1 MNIVVGDFARAP
13 GSAAEAA
20 RFLSLLANEKRL
32 LILCHLQATGEC
44 DAASLADAVAL
55 SPSALSQHLAR
66 LRADGLVTYRRD
78 GQTLF
83 YRLADPRAVEV
94 MGVLK
99 AMFCLPER

>member
-1 MNIVVGDFARAP
+1 MNRIIGDFARAP

-20 RFLSLLANEKRL
+20 RFLALLANEKRL

-44 DAASLADAVAL
+44 DATSLAGAVAL
-55 SPSALSQHLAR
+55 SASALSQHLAR
-66 LRADGLVTYRRD
+66 LRANGLVTYRRN

-83 YRLADPRAVEV
+83 YRLADPRTVEV

-99 AMFCLPER
+99 GMFCLPAH